1 MFSYRRFIL
10 SLGAFVGLAPLTI
23 DMYLPALPHM
33 ASEFGVPASQVQL
46 TLAAYFIG
54 LACGQAVYGTLADR
68 FGRKL
73 PLYAGMLLYA
83 IASAGC
89 ALAPTID
96 ALIALRF
103 LQALGGC
110 AAIVIPMAMVRDIF
124 NQRDSARA
132 LSRLMLVMGVAPILA
147 PLAGAAVLE
156 YAGWRAIFWVLAAVG
171 VACLL
176 AAFVAVQETLPQDRR
191 RSHGAGE
198 IARTYGSLLADRSF
212 MSFALAGAC
221 ASAGMFAYIA
231 GSPFVLIEQ
240 HGFSPVAYS
249 FVFGANAMALIAA
262 SQLNH
267 RLLESHHPQR
277 ILGIAIAVMLASG
290 VAMVLSSATGWGGVA
305 GIIVPLLVF
314 MGGMGF
320 VSPNAAAAAMA
331 QQGQRAGS
339 ASALL
344 GSIRFGVATLAGASV
359 AAAAGWPRVAM
370 TGVILA
376 CAVLALLA
384 YAFSDARRV
393 Q

>member
-33 ASEFGVPASQVQL
+33 AQEFGVSASQVQL

-73 PLYAGMLLYA
+73 PLYAGMLLYTL
-83 IASAGC
+83 ASAGC
-89 ALAPTID
+89 ALAPNMD

-110 AAIVIPMAMVRDIF
+110 AAIVIPMAMVRDVF
-124 NQRDSARA
+124 DQRESARA

-147 PLAGAAVLE
+147 PLAGAVVLE
-156 YAGWRAIFWVLAAVG
+156 YAGWRAIFWVLALVG
-171 VACLL
+171 VACI
-176 AAFVAVQETLPQDRR
+176 AAAVLAVQETLPEEKR
-191 RSHGAGE
+191 RSQGAGD
-198 IARTYGSLLADRSF
+198 IARTYGSLLVDRSF
-212 MSFALAGAC
+212 MTFALAGAC

-231 GSPFVLIEQ
+231 GSPFVLIEK
-240 HGFSPVAYS
+240 HGFSPMAYS
-249 FVFGANAMALIAA
+249 VVFGANAMALIAA
-262 SQLNH
+262 SQWNH
-267 RLLESHHPQR
+267 RLLATRHPQH
-277 ILGIAIAVMLASG
+277 ILGVAIGVMLASG
-290 VAMVLSSATGWGGVA
+290 VVMVISSATGWGGVA
-305 GIIVPLLVF
+305 GIILPLLVF

-331 QQGQRAGS
+331 HQGQRAGS

-344 GSIRFGVATLAGASV
+344 GSIRFGVATIAGASV
-359 AAAAGWPRVAM
+359 AAAAGWPNVAM

-376 CAVLALLA
+376 CAVLALLS
-384 YAFSDARRV
+384 YSLARVSPV